1 MSRIVHLN
9 GQFLREDEARVP
21 VFDRG
26 YLFADGVY
34 EVTAV
39 IEGKLVDFEPHM
51 ERLTRSL
58 GELNMAW
65 PVPRERL
72 REVHDELVE
81 RNGLHEGRVYMQVT
95 RGVAERDFSYPKDV
109 SPTLLAFTQAAR
121 MMADPRAETGVKV
134 ISIPD
139 IRWKR
144 RDIKSI
150 ALLAQ
155 CMGKQMAVEAGA
167 FEAWMYEDGFVTE
180 GTSSTSYI
188 VSDGRILTRP
198 LSNAVLPGVTRRSI
212 LRLGAERGV
221 ALEERPFTL
230 EEAYAA
236 QEAFL
241 TSASTL
247 VMPVIEIDGRTI
259 GGGRP
264 GPITRRLRELYLEAA
279 LSNTATAPA
288 DKLGV
293 DRR

>member
-1 MSRIVHLN
+1 
-9 GQFLREDEARVP
+9 
-21 VFDRG
+21 
-26 YLFADGVY
+26 
-34 EVTAV
+34 
-39 IEGKLVDFEPHM
+39 
-51 ERLTRSL
+51 
-58 GELNMAW
+58 
-65 PVPRERL
+65 
-72 REVHDELVE
+72 
-81 RNGLHEGRVYMQVT
+81 
-95 RGVAERDFSYPKDV
+95 
-109 SPTLLAFTQAAR
+109 
-121 MMADPRAETGVKV
+121 
-134 ISIPD
+134 
-139 IRWKR
+139 
-144 RDIKSI
+144 
-150 ALLAQ
+150 
-155 CMGKQMAVEAGA
+155 MGKQMAVEAGA